1 MLILEYTIH
10 SIFKKCRFHR
20 GSELFFPD
28 ETGRK
33 KLQRDFSH
41 ECLAA
46 SDDFDGIGA
55 SECRGQF
62 KITLYIYISREDYVV
77 ILIQKLDGGA
87 ERSITRS
94 QGVAVKIEDGHEDGS
109 ARVTSIVWSGFND
122 SFEWYDNA

>member
-62 KITLYIYISREDYVV
+62 NITLYIYISREDDVV

-87 ERSITRS
+87 ER
-94 QGVAVKIEDGHEDGS
+94 V
-109 ARVTSIVWSGFND
+109 VTSRQCVTVEVENRLENGGTGIITISIIWNGYNRG
-122 SFEWYDNA
+122 